1 LDEGVEET
9 LMLHQVGLFQELG
22 ISFKTTNGIEPLIT
36 LIEQKTTKVDYWKK
50 NDQNDGGWQ

>member
-50 NDQNDGGWQ
+50 NDQNDGG